1 MSSRSKSSES
11 RTLSQFDRGPV
22 QILNH
27 FSSLNQ
33 SEIIRVQ
40 ILFFALLEVL
50 SLKLTDNDPY
60 KSGLLSQLLL
70 YFLQSSKMLPTSMSL
85 SARSIRQL
93 QLFQDY
99 VRTLQETIQTALN
112 LIQRPSS
119 SSDQSTIKSVLEQ
132 EYAKVLLRTSIS
144 PNIDIPQSDFQL
156 RVPMSLAMNGMMA
169 TNDFDN
175 IFVYRYVH
183 DFYELDKL
191 GKGAFGKLFI
201 LIIF

>member
-156 RVPMSLAMNGMMA
+156 RVPMSLAMNGMMP

-191 GKGAFGKLFI
+191 GKGAFG
-201 LIIF
+201 

>member
-191 GKGAFGKLFI
+191 GKGAFG
-201 LIIF
+201 

>member
-119 SSDQSTIKSVLEQ
+119 SSDQSTIKSVLEK
-132 EYAKVLLRTSIS
+132 EYANVLLRTSIS

-191 GKGAFGKLFI
+191 GKGAFG
-201 LIIF
+201 